1 MEYLLFIKM
10 NKPTEIDKPSSRW
23 STPHITI
30 LIRGNNQ
37 ESLLLACKGDGGTT
51 SEQGL
56 FDGCWM
62 VDAYGEVP
70 CNAIGTS

>member
-1 MEYLLFIKM
+1 MEKPFLNKM
-10 NKPTEIDKPSSRW
+10 NDPTEIDKPSRRW

-30 LIRGNNQ
+30 LIRGYNQ
-37 ESLLLACKGDGGTT
+37 ESILLACKGDGGTT
-51 SEQGL
+51 SQQGL